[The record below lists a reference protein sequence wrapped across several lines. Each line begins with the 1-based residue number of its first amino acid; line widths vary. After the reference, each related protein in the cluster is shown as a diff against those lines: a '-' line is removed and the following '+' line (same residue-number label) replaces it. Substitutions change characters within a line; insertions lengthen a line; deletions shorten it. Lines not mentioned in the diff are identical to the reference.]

1 MSRSRCT
8 VVVIALYGGRTLA
21 ACLDVLGTQGASCV
35 VVLGPD
41 MDDSPSWRVRF
52 PAVRFIDASGESVPQ
67 RRMRGVEVAETELVA
82 LLEDS
87 SVPQGRWSAAIG
99 EAFTIPEVVAVGGPV
114 AIGAGLSYRQSALG
128 CCEYGRFHPVA
139 IRRLVLAHKRE
150 RAGAFDADRLPGN
163 NLAYRK
169 SALRAVLS
177 EDQPLLEME
186 TNAALLAAGGRVLV
200 HPDMA
205 VEYRPGDDR
214 GTGLGGRFRHG
225 RLYGGMRAR
234 NASASRRTWW
244 LLKSFLLPLVLSARG
259 LRAMAAVL
267 PRERWWAIG
276 TWVCCMETAWAL
288 GEAVGYLAGPGHTLD
303 AWV

>member
-8 VVVIALYGGRTLA
+8 VVVVALYGGKSLA

-35 VVLGPD
+35 VVLGPN
-41 MDDSPSWRVRF
+41 MDDAPSWRVRF
-52 PAVRFIDASGESVPQ
+52 PAVRFIDDSGESVPQ
-67 RRMRGVEVAETELVA
+67 RRMRGVEAAETELVA

-99 EAFTIPEVVAVGGPV
+99 EAFTIPGVVAVGGPV

-139 IRRLVLAHKRE
+139 IRRLATGHKRD
-150 RAGAFDADRLPGN
+150 RSGAFDVDRLPGN

-169 SALRAVLS
+169 SALRAVHS
-177 EDQPLLEME
+177 EDQPLLE
-186 TNAALLAAGGRVLV
+186 TQASAALLAAGGRVLA

-205 VEYRPGDDR
+205 VEYHPGDDR

-225 RLYGGMRAR
+225 RLYGGTRAR
-234 NASASRRTWW
+234 NASAGRRTWC
-244 LLKSFLLPLVLSARG
+244 LLKAFLLPLVLSGRG
-259 LRAMAAVL
+259 LRAMSAAL
-267 PRERWWAIG
+267 PHESWWAVG

-288 GEAVGYLAGPGHTLD
+288 GEAAGYLAGPGHTLD

>member
-1 MSRSRCT
+1 MSPSGCT
-8 VVVIALYGGRTLA
+8 VVVIALYGGPSLA

-41 MDDSPSWRVRF
+41 MDDASSWRVRF
-52 PAVRFIDASGESVPQ
+52 PAMRFIDAGGESVPQ
-67 RRMRGVEVAETELVA
+67 RRTRGIDAAETELVA

-87 SVPQGRWSAAIG
+87 SLPQGRWSAAIA
-99 EAFTIPEVVAVGGPV
+99 EAFTLPAVVAVGGPV
-114 AIGAGLSYRQSALG
+114 AIDVTLSYRQLALG

-139 IRRLVLAHKRE
+139 IHRLAAGRKRE
-150 RAGAFDADRLPGN
+150 RSGAFDVPRLPGN

-169 SALRAVLS
+169 SALRGVHS
-177 EDQPLLEME
+177 EQRPLLEME
-186 TNAALLAAGGRVLV
+186 TNAALLAAGGRVLM

-205 VEYRPGDDR
+205 VDYRPGDDR

-244 LLKSFLLPLVLSARG
+244 LLKAFLLPWVLSGRG
-259 LRAMAAVL
+259 LRAMSAAL
-267 PRERWWAIG
+267 PHERWWAVG
-276 TWVCCMETAWAL
+276 AWVCCMQTAWAI